1 MTWKTIRLE
10 YSNVAELEK
19 GYIVLTTKTSALR
32 DIAIPLG
39 ANPRKPSPKNK
50 NVKAMITQLE
60 TDPLNLRRK
69 NEGISIIANKA
80 VIDEETRKVLFE
92 VNDRQ
97 GIINGGH
104 TFFVLNKHGVEN
116 ATVRIEINTRG
127 KFNTGVPDT
136 LSTEIAASRNSSK
149 KLSAESELNHIGM
162 FEWIKES
169 VSPALRADISFH
181 EGDEGSIEVGE
192 LLQVVNIIS
201 PNKSTIENAKR
212 SYNSKGAILGSLK
225 NHKMNASILRTR
237 NHIEDMWD
245 IYNYIRNDQDL
256 KERFMP
262 MIYEGDQMYKGVAFF
277 ILAGVLQQ
285 RTEIIDG
292 YVNIKPSIEDLKSIV
307 HVKADAVNNKI
318 MRLGQHFVG
327 AIDSMVASDT
337 FVDGIEIV
345 FLK

>member
-1 MTWKTIRLE
+1 MSWKTISLD
-10 YSNVAELEK
+10 YLNAVELEN
-19 GYIVLTTKTSALR
+19 GYIVMTTKTSALK
-32 DIAIPLG
+32 DVVIPLG
-39 ANPRKPSPKNK
+39 ANPRKPSKKNK
-50 NVKAMITQLE
+50 NVKSMITQLE
-60 TDPLNLRRK
+60 NDPSNFRKK
-69 NEGISIIANKA
+69 NEGISIIAYKA
-80 VIDEETRKVLFE
+80 VIDKETRKVIFE
-92 VNDRQ
+92 VNERQ

-104 TFFVLNKHGVEN
+104 TYFVLNQHGVAD
-116 ATVRIEINTRG
+116 ATVRIEINT
-127 KFNTGVPDT
+127 GVPDELT
-136 LSTEIAASRNSSK
+136 AEIASSRNSSK
-149 KLSAESELNHIGM
+149 KLSSESELNHIGM

-169 VSPALRADISFH
+169 VSPELRSDISFH
-181 EGDEGSIEVGE
+181 EGDDGSIEVGE

-225 NHKMNASILRTR
+225 NHKMNASIVRTR
-237 NHIEDMWD
+237 NHIEEMWEL
-245 IYNYIRNDQDL
+245 YNYIRNDQDL

-277 ILAGVLQQ
+277 ILAGVLQK
-285 RTEIIDG
+285 RTEIVDG
-292 YVNIKPSIEDLKSIV
+292 YVIINTSIEDLKKMV

-337 FVDGIEIV
+337 FVDGIEVV

>member
-1 MTWKTIRLE
+1 MTWKTISLD
-10 YSNVAELEK
+10 YLNAVELEE
-19 GYIVLTTKTSALR
+19 GYIVMTTKTSALK

-60 TDPLNLRRK
+60 TDPTNFRKK
-69 NEGISIIANKA
+69 NEGISIIAYKA
-80 VIDEETRKVLFE
+80 VIDTETGQVIFE

-104 TFFVLNKHGVEN
+104 TFFVLNKHGVDN
-116 ATVRIEINTRG
+116 ATVRIEINT
-127 KFNTGVPDT
+127 GVPDNLT
-136 LSTEIAASRNSSK
+136 TEIAASRNSSK
-149 KLSAESELNHIGM
+149 KLSAESELNHVGM

-169 VSPALRADISFH
+169 VSPELRSDISFH
-181 EGDEGSIEVGE
+181 EGDEGIIEVGE
-192 LLQVVNIIS
+192 LLQVANIIS

-225 NHKMNASILRTR
+225 NHKMNASIIRTKK
-237 NHIEDMWD
+237 HIEDMWEL
-245 IYNYIRNDQDL
+245 YNYIRNDQDL

-262 MIYEGDQMYKGVAFF
+262 MIYEGDRMYKGVAFF
-277 ILAGVLQQ
+277 ILAGVLQK
-285 RTEIIDG
+285 RTEIVDG
-292 YVNIKPSIEDLKSIV
+292 YVRIKTSNEDLKNIV

-337 FVDGIEIV
+337 FVDGIEVV